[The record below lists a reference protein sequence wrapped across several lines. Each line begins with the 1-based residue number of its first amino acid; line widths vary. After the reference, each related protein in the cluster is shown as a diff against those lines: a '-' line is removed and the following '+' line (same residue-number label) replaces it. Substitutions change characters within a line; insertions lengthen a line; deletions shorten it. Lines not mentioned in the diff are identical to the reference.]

1 MHAMRRFIRAGL
13 RGFGFDLVRY
23 TPPCDPVDSFID
35 LSDDQ
40 RQILRAVQPYTM
52 TSLDRL
58 VAVVNA
64 VTHIVQHDIPG
75 DFAECGVWRGGSMMA
90 AAFTLCQLNDTSR
103 TLYLYDTFEGM
114 PAPTQHDRSF
124 DGRDADSLWRKE
136 QQQAG
141 SWCYASLDDVRHNLL
156 SSGYPAEKIVLVE
169 GKVEDTIPGILPPA
183 LSLLRL
189 DTDWYE
195 STRHELVHLYPK
207 LNPSGIL
214 IIDDY
219 GHWQGARAAV
229 DEYFA
234 AQREPVYLHRIDYT
248 GRMLIKTAPSSPE

>member
-1 MHAMRRFIRAGL
+1 MKQLIRAGL
-13 RGFGFDLVRY
+13 RGLGFDLVRL

-35 LSDDQ
+35 LTDDQ
-40 RQILRAVQPYTM
+40 RHILRAVQPYTM

-64 VTHIVQHDIPG
+64 VTHIVNHAIPG

-90 AAFTLCQLNDTSR
+90 AALTLLGLNDTSR

-114 PAPTQHDRSF
+114 PAPTQHDRTF
-124 DGRDADSLWRKE
+124 DGLDADSLWRKE

-141 SWCYASLDDVRHNLL
+141 SWCHASLNDVRDNLL

-169 GKVEDTIPGILPPA
+169 GRVEDTIPRILPST

-195 STRHELVHLYPK
+195 STRHELIHLYPK
-207 LNPSGIL
+207 LNQSGIL

-234 AQREPVYLHRIDYT
+234 AEGEPVYLHRIDYT
-248 GRMLIKTAPSSPE
+248 GRMLIKSTRSSPE